1 MARADRLGQEVI
13 AAFAHGVELLVQIVL
28 GRQVDDRHADVAVI
42 VANHLGQLG
51 TGAVGH
57 VHVEDDQVG
66 LEVGKLGHGA
76 DRVGQAAGEH
86 AGAGQYTLGVH
97 GLCARIVDDQHA
109 QRVVRGGVGQQFDL
123 FQQAGGFQA
132 AGEKVLTAGAYCGKA
147 GRGVGFVMA
156 EEQQRNGACQA
167 LLHLSGQ
174 QQAQAGAGEVD
185 IHDDGRRRVLAD
197 RGEKR
202 CGAGQR
208 LHHQTKEF
216 QLLGQALGALVV
228 LQQDV
233 HRLAH
238 GQQQLV
244 ERVVLAPQA
253 ATRQLL
259 GGALR
264 ARLDCLAHVLATCRL
279 GCAGAMM
286 ALC

>member
-1 MARADRLGQEVI
+1 
-13 AAFAHGVELLVQIVL
+13 
-28 GRQVDDRHADVAVI
+28 
-42 VANHLGQLG
+42 
-51 TGAVGH
+51 
-57 VHVEDDQVG
+57 
-66 LEVGKLGHGA
+66 
-76 DRVGQAAGEH
+76 
-86 AGAGQYTLGVH
+86 
-97 GLCARIVDDQHA
+97 
-109 QRVVRGGVGQQFDL
+109 
-123 FQQAGGFQA
+123 
-132 AGEKVLTAGAYCGKA
+132 
-147 GRGVGFVMA
+147 MA

-233 HRLAH
+233 HRFAH

-244 ERVVLAPQA
+244 ERVVLAQA
-253 ATRQLL
+253 VTRQLL
-259 GGALR
+259 DGALR
-264 ARLDCLAHVLATCRL
+264 ARLDCLAHVLATYRL